1 VIVNNDF
8 LKKRSLEALKIPIS
22 LIKARLQITGIIITA
37 INAWILLKVY
47 INEFALL
54 NRPLKTKIS
63 GSGNLNLALGMDK
76 TEIII
81 HKINII
87 IMGIFLINFK
97 NSIINNG
104 GATYNL
110 LTGEFNPERGFMV
123 SIRDHDE

>member
-22 LIKARLQITGIIITA
+22 LIKARLQITGIINTA
-37 INAWILLKVY
+37 INAWILLKIY

-63 GSGNLNLALGMDK
+63 GAGILNLALGMDK

-97 NSIINNG
+97 NSIFIQF
-104 GATYNL
+104 Y
-110 LTGEFNPERGFMV
+110 V
-123 SIRDHDE
+123 